1 VDQHVPEE
9 NRGNPNGEKLQG
21 QLTHKKKS
29 DEGLVE
35 EDVKRGDAMATKIMV
50 VRHGEKPDKH
60 ESIHGVTLK
69 GEHDK
74 NELSTR
80 GWQRSGALVRFF
92 NPISNKLAHPALA
105 KPDFIFAENPSGHV
119 KSERA
124 LNTVRAL
131 AESLRLKIDLKHNK
145 GEEKKLVKDALS
157 RRGVV
162 LISWE
167 HKEILEIANLILGST
182 KASPQRW
189 PNSRFDLV
197 WVFDQQAG
205 GKVWKFTQV
214 PQLLLPG
221 DSPRTL

>member
-1 VDQHVPEE
+1 
-9 NRGNPNGEKLQG
+9 
-21 QLTHKKKS
+21 
-29 DEGLVE
+29 
-35 EDVKRGDAMATKIMV
+35 MATKIML

-60 ESIHGVTLK
+60 DSIHGIDSK

-92 NPISNKLAHPALA
+92 NPASGKFAHPALA
-105 KPDFIFAENPSGHV
+105 KPDVIFAENPSGHV
-119 KSERA
+119 KTERA

-131 AESLRLKIDLKHNK
+131 ADSLKLKINRKHDK

-157 RRGVV
+157 QAGVV

-167 HKEILEIANLILGST
+167 HNEILEIANLILGST
-182 KASPQRW
+182 KVSPQKW
-189 PNSRFDLV
+189 PGSRFDLV
-197 WVFDQQAG
+197 WIIEKQAR
-205 GKVWKFTQV
+205 GKAWKFSQV

-221 DSPRTL
+221 DSARIL